1 MIFQWQ
7 AQQSLPFVFST
18 HIRRLSFNPLGRS
31 VLLHIFLR
39 SASLLV
45 PSCRPVSFVLSFGS
59 LHPFAHLS
67 SFGFC
72 ARSVLSSCFLRSIL
86 WAAPFC
92 RTSFFFQLLGS
103 LRPVFE
109 FLVFLLAVCRA
120 VLRSRHNRC
129 LFGVR
134 GRIPMAWTGRRAV
147 VFAGRWAVVGAVV
160 GSFLPRGNGLGEMTQ
175 CGASSIAAHCIVHR
189 SALRLALQRSAF
201 VACPS
206 CYHRCSR
213 FHEEIYRAG
222 LFPRQLLRHP
232 FHPFSPILSVSFVP
246 CFSSLLPVFLP
257 SLSILYSR
265 LPIFFHS
272 ILSFRPGLFF
282 HHLNNLCHNEMLAA
296 SCGACGRVGACGVHP
311 GWRRSVAV
319 GKPVWGNRLRG
330 SLAQTPDCPSG
341 FLVLFPVGGGAAF
354 LPAAHRAS
362 GVR

>member
-18 HIRRLSFNPLGRS
+18 HIRRFSFSLLGHSILSH
-31 VLLHIFLR
+31 VFLR
-39 SASLLV
+39 SVFCLA
-45 PSCRPVSFVLSFGS
+45 PSSRPSFFVRSFGPP
-59 LHPFAHLS
+59 HPLARLS
-67 SFGFC
+67 PFGLL
-72 ARSVLSSCFLRSIL
+72 ARPVLSSCFLRSIL

-175 CGASSIAAHCIVHR
+175 CGASAIAAHCIGHR

-201 VACPS
+201 VACLS
-206 CYHRCSR
+206 CYHRRSR
-213 FHEEIYRAG
+213 FHEEIHHAG
-222 LFPRQLLRHP
+222 LFPD
-232 FHPFSPILSVSFVP
+232 S
-246 CFSSLLPVFLP
+246 CFGIHSNPFLP
-257 SLSILYSR
+257 SFQFPSSR
-265 LPIFFHS
+265 VSVLFS
-272 ILSFRPGLFF
+272 QSFCL
-282 HHLNNLCHNEMLAA
+282 LCPFSTAA
-296 SCGACGRVGACGVHP
+296 SLSSSIPFFPSAQASFPFASTTFVRMKCLLPLVMHAG
-311 GWRRSVAV
+311 
-319 GKPVWGNRLRG
+319 VWGHAVFSPDG
-330 SLAQTPDCPSG
+330 SRVWRWGSRY
-341 FLVLFPVGGGAAF
+341 GGID
-354 LPAAHRAS
+354 
-362 GVR
+362 

>member
-7 AQQSLPFVFST
+7 AQQSLPFVFSA
-18 HIRRLSFNPLGRS
+18 HIRRFSFFPLGRS
-31 VLLHIFLR
+31 VLSHVFLR
-39 SASLLV
+39 SASWPV

-175 CGASSIAAHCIVHR
+175 CGASSIAARCVWLC
-189 SALRLALQRSAF
+189 SAVRLSHVPPAIIAVPASMRKSTAQACSPTTASASIPTLFSHPSSFLRPVFQFSSPGLSAF
-201 VACPS
+201 
-206 CYHRCSR
+206 
-213 FHEEIYRAG
+213 
-222 LFPRQLLRHP
+222 
-232 FHPFSPILSVSFVP
+232 SVHSLQP
-246 CFSSLLPVFLP
+246 PPSLLPFHSFLP
-257 SLSILYSR
+257 
-265 LPIFFHS
+265 P
-272 ILSFRPGLFF
+272 
-282 HHLNNLCHNEMLAA
+282 
-296 SCGACGRVGACGVHP
+296 
-311 GWRRSVAV
+311 RS
-319 GKPVWGNRLRG
+319 
-330 SLAQTPDCPSG
+330 
-341 FLVLFPVGGGAAF
+341 LFPSSQQP
-354 LPAAHRAS
+354 LS
-362 GVR
+362 E